1 MAGRRDPDGAGI
13 CARPHLLTRLAPSC
27 VQQRFSGRA
36 RLEQHQ
42 GRFGGLGGDFFG
54 QCQPRGPLAEH
65 TPHRALFGFGALQ
78 LLWSF
83 INRLVLWGKF

>member
-42 GRFGGLGGDFFG
+42 GRSGGLGGDFFG

-65 TPHRALFGFGALQ
+65 TPPPGFVRLRGASTAVELH
-78 LLWSF
+78 
-83 INRLVLWGKF
+83 